1 MKPVNFFWILIF
13 LVGFSASIASAETT
27 KDFFKNHINS
37 TITIWIGATTIPT
50 LYGTIVD
57 VQDDFIVIDV
67 GGRHKEYICIEY
79 ISRWNIEKK
88 K

>member
-1 MKPVNFFWILIF
+1 MKLTKVFLILIF
-13 LVGFSASIASAETT
+13 LIGFSASIASAETT
-27 KDFFKNHINS
+27 RDFFKNHVNS
-37 TITIWIGATTIPT
+37 TITIWIGASTIPT

-57 VQDDFIVIDV
+57 AQDDFIVIDV